1 MEQKRVYI
9 MPQVK
14 VLNGDTAEPLAGS
27 VTGDG
32 GIGYGGVDTGGEK
45 DPSANIGVWD
55 EANEKHTPSV
65 WDE

>member
-32 GIGYGGVDTGGEK
+32 GIGYGIK
-45 DPSANIGVWD
+45 ISADSQPLKNCRGIFT
-55 EANEKHTPSV
+55 A
-65 WDE
+65 